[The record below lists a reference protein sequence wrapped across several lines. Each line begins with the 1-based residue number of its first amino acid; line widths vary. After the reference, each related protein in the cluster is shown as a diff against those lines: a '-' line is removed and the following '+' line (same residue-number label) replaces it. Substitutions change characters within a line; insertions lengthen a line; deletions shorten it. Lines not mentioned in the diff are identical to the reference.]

1 MGGARA
7 SGGRGGAYLQVLLV
21 AVLAG
26 GPAVVVVVEPGLP
39 GGPAAVVEGGGG
51 GDLVVRDPAE
61 LHAERAAAVEG
72 WEGGGDR
79 GKTDRDQRPMIA
91 LHIKHRCRLLAGLKE
106 TSVFTY
112 GHPGQ
117 SSSFV

>member
-1 MGGARA
+1 MWAGLACHVSKAWGHVGRARA
-7 SGGRGGAYLQVLLV
+7 SGGRGSGLRWAGGGGAYLQVLLV

-72 WEGGGDR
+72 WER
-79 GKTDRDQRPMIA
+79 G
-91 LHIKHRCRLLAGLKE
+91 AGTE
-106 TSVFTY
+106 GRRTGISV
-112 GHPGQ
+112 Q
-117 SSSFV
+117 